1 MYAPRK
7 ILVGT
12 DFSASA
18 ERALDTALALAA
30 PTLAEVHLI
39 HALEMIAAPPS
50 PYTVAIP
57 EDVIRAAR
65 EGGRRKLD
73 AAQRKVEARGLA
85 TSAVLGDVPAA
96 PAIAARARELGAD
109 LVVVGSHG
117 HTGLKR
123 FLLGSVAE
131 HTVKESTIPVL
142 TVRGEG
148 RAEAPRTIVV
158 GTDFSAQ
165 AERAVA
171 VAAEWARAFGAQLHL
186 VHAIPFVPPLFA
198 PYDVTVPGTLIDE
211 SYVAAGKKLAAIAE
225 QLAGVDA
232 HVSVLSAAPQD
243 ALDTIAKRVHA
254 DLIVTGSRDLRGV
267 KHALLGSVAERT
279 LRLAPCAVLTVKAQ
293 NHQLD

>member
-279 LRLAPCAVLTVKAQ
+279 LRHAPCSVLTVKAQ
-293 NHQLD
+293 AGA

>member
-117 HTGLKR
+117 HTGVKR

-279 LRLAPCAVLTVKAQ
+279 LRHAPCSVLTVKAQ
-293 NHQLD
+293 AGA

>member
-117 HTGLKR
+117 HTGVKR

-158 GTDFSAQ
+158 GTDFSAR

-171 VAAEWARAFGAQLHL
+171 IAAEWARAFGAQLHL

-232 HVSVLSAAPQD
+232 HVSVLSAAPHD
-243 ALDTIAKRVHA
+243 ALDTIAKHLHA

-279 LRLAPCAVLTVKAQ
+279 LRHAPCSVLTVKAQ
-293 NHQLD
+293 AGA